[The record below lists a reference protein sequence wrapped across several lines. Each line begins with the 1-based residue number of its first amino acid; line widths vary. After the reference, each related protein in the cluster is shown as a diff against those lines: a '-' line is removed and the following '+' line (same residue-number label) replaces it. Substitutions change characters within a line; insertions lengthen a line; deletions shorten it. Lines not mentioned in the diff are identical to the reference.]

1 MRPLTLD
8 ETRTKLTERFGRI
21 LTLDGDY
28 SGLYSIRQRQHETV
42 DELADRLGEEERRLV
57 HPPPANVRLTTFL
70 QALRADLQRPVR
82 TQEPQ
87 TLEAALHE
95 ARKAER
101 IADSLYSGGRRE
113 QPFRRD
119 EAGTMTGN
127 VPERGL
133 LGPDGTPWR
142 TRRGRDAAE
151 AGEGARYQAGREAGR
166 WTDKRNIC
174 GHHADATDRWSG
186 AWRHNGRSDTGA

>member
-1 MRPLTLD
+1 M
-8 ETRTKLTERFGRI
+8 
-21 LTLDGDY
+21 
-28 SGLYSIRQRQHETV
+28 Q
-42 DELADRLGEEERRLV
+42 
-57 HPPPANVRLTTFL
+57 PPPANVRLTTFL

-119 EAGTMTGN
+119 EASAMTGN

-142 TRRGRDAAE
+142 TRHGRDAAE
-151 AGEGARYQAGREAGR
+151 AGEGARYQAGREAAGGQTRGTFAATMRTQPTDGR
-166 WTDKRNIC
+166 GRGDTM
-174 GHHADATDRWSG
+174 GGATRGREAQRTIGTQARQVDRASNPRDCRRLG
-186 AWRHNGRSDTGA
+186 SRVGQHEIVPGQQRHPASTWAHEVLHV